1 MVKVFIFYD
10 SKYGNTKL
18 ASEKI
23 AEGLRAEGIAV
34 DLGYV
39 KEICP
44 EIATKYD
51 AIVLGA
57 PNHMASPSQAMKGF
71 IEQLAKVDL
80 KARFVAVFGTY
91 AGKERL
97 QDRAERKLEVMAQ
110 ANLPKLKLLLP
121 GLSVHVRGVSGPI
134 VDGEMLKCIAF
145 SKRLAQ
151 QVSLF

>member
-1 MVKVFIFYD
+1 MVKVFVFYD

-23 AEGLRAEGIAV
+23 AEGFRAEGIAV

-39 KEICP
+39 KEIRP
-44 EIATKYD
+44 EVAATYD

-57 PNHMASPSQAMKGF
+57 PNHLARPSQAMKSF
-71 IEQLAKVDL
+71 IDQLAKVNL

-97 QDRAERKLEVMAQ
+97 HDRAERKLEVLAKTK
-110 ANLPKLKLLLP
+110 LPKLKLLSP
-121 GLSVHVRGVSGPI
+121 GLCVHVRGVSGP
-134 VDGEMLKCIAF
+134 VVHGELPKCIEF
-145 SKRLAQ
+145 GRRLAQ
-151 QVSLF
+151 EIS

>member
-39 KEICP
+39 KEIRP
-44 EIATKYD
+44 DVAAKYD

-57 PNHMASPSQAMKGF
+57 PNHMARPSQAMKSF

-110 ANLPKLKLLLP
+110 TNLPKLKLLLP

-145 SKRLAQ
+145 SKRLAH